1 MQGLYGTI
9 IFTVSDSEVCTFRD
23 LKESRELVY
32 AEHKALDGLSRLQHG
47 GRNLDTFS
55 FNVLLA
61 PLSGISTVEARLRL
75 LKLTSATGLQMP
87 LVIGLKYHGLY
98 VLKSYTV
105 TRKQVHFGV
114 CLAAEVDLN
123 LQEYN

>member
-1 MQGLYGTI
+1 MQGLYGSI
-9 IFTVSDSEVCTFRD
+9 MFTVSEKDVCTFRD

-32 AEHKALDGLSRLQHG
+32 AEHKALDGLPRLQYG

-55 FNVLLA
+55 FSVVMAHLA
-61 PLSGISTVEARLRL
+61 DVSTVEARLRL
-75 LKLTSATGLQMP
+75 LKLTASTGLEMP

-98 VLKSYTV
+98 VLKSYEI
-105 TRKQVHFGV
+105 TRKHVHFGV
-114 CLAAEVDLN
+114 CLFAEVTLS